1 MRPRARFAERALF
14 VFCLIAAALGPRVS
28 TQGSGPVAAYALSD
42 GSGTTAADSSGN
54 SLTADLL
61 NGPAWTTSGRF
72 GSALTFDG
80 VNDGV
85 RLRSIEGMLK

>member
-72 GSALTFDG
+72 GS
-80 VNDGV
+80 
-85 RLRSIEGMLK
+85 